1 MAVETF
7 VIAGGG
13 TGGHL
18 YPGIAI
24 AEEIQRR
31 RAGVVVVFAGA
42 GTPLERDILAPHGYR
57 LVAIRSGGVVGKSA
71 AARLRGIGRA
81 MAGYFESIRMLMKLK
96 PKAVIGVGGYASGP
110 VVMAA
115 VTLRRPSLIHEQN
128 YVPGLTNRILAPWV
142 RRVAVSFEETKRYFG
157 GRGTLT
163 GNPIRATFRP
173 APRPTRDGTF
183 HVLIFGGSQGAK
195 AVNSAVLSALPRL
208 REHRGGLRFVH
219 GAGAK
224 DWERV
229 REAYAASGV
238 EADVHPYIGDIRQAY
253 EWADLVI
260 SRAGAS
266 SVSEIAVCG
275 KASILV
281 PLPTSAHDHQRLNAR
296 KLADAGAA
304 IVMEESGLTG
314 ETVARAL
321 LDLRDDP
328 GRVAAMGRAASALA
342 RPDAAARIVDLV
354 EEMAA

>member
-31 RAGVVVVFAGA
+31 HGSAEVVFAGA
-42 GTPLERDILAPHGYR
+42 GTRLERDILAPHGYR
-57 LVAIRSGGVVGKSA
+57 LIAIRSGGVVGKSA
-71 AARLRGIGRA
+71 AARLKGIGRA
-81 MAGYFESIRMLMKLK
+81 MAGYFESIRMLMRLK
-96 PKAVIGVGGYASGP
+96 PKVVIGVGGYASGP

-142 RRVAVSFEETKRYFG
+142 RRVAVSFDETKRYFG
-157 GRGTLT
+157 GRGVLT
-163 GNPIRATFRP
+163 GNPIRAAFRS
-173 APRPTRDGTF
+173 APRTARDRAF

-195 AVNSAVLSALPRL
+195 AINSAVLGALPHL
-208 REHRGGLRFVH
+208 QEHRAGLRFIH

-229 REAYAASGV
+229 QAAYASSGV
-238 EADVHPYIGDIRQAY
+238 DADVRPYISDIRQAY

-260 SRAGAS
+260 ARAGAS

-314 ETVARAL
+314 ETLARTLMA
-321 LDLRDDP
+321 LRDDP
-328 GRVAAMGRAASALA
+328 GRVGAMGRAASSLA
-342 RPDAAARIVDLV
+342 RPDAAARIVDMV
-354 EEMAA
+354 EEIAA